1 MSVNSISPDRNDP
14 NRWGDQTTIL
24 VNNSDLGQTGVTL
37 DFSKINDTEA
47 YASGILNILQNSSIN
62 VNQFDL
68 SSVTDSVTVV
78 PLKSSTIS
86 NSTPSSTFGTT
97 LAANENRKE
106 FYVQNLGTPGVLIK
120 LGSSPTTSSYNIH
133 LTGSYNV
140 YRDEFYTGVVTTTG
154 FSASPSFIAWE
165 RV

>member
-1 MSVNSISPDRNDP
+1 MAITSVTSDRDNP

-24 VNNSDLGQTGVTL
+24 VNNSDLGQSGIAL

-62 VNQFDL
+62 INQFDL
-68 SSVTDSVTVV
+68 SSVTDSVTAV
-78 PLKSSTIS
+78 PLKQITIS
-86 NSTPSSTFGTT
+86 NSTPSSVFGTT
-97 LAANENRKE
+97 IAANENRKE
-106 FYVQNLGTPGVLIK
+106 FYIQNLGTPAVLIK
-120 LGSSPTTSSYNIH
+120 LGSAPTTSSYNVH

-165 RV
+165 RT

>member
-1 MSVNSISPDRNDP
+1 MSVNSISADRNDP

-62 VNQFDL
+62 INQFDL
-68 SSVTDSVTVV
+68 NSVTDSVTAIQ
-78 PLKSSTIS
+78 LKQITIS
-86 NSTPSSTFGTT
+86 NSTPASAFGTT

-106 FYVQNLGTPGVLIK
+106 FYIQNLATPGVLIK
-120 LGSSPTTSSYNIH
+120 LGSAPTTSSYNIH
-133 LTGSYNV
+133 LTGSYDV
-140 YRDEFYTGVVTTTG
+140 YRDEFYTGIVTTTG
-154 FSASPSFIAWE
+154 YSNSPSFIAWE
-165 RV
+165 RT

>member
-1 MSVNSISPDRNDP
+1 MSVNSVSSDRNDP

-86 NSTPSSTFGTT
+86 NSTLATAHGTAV
-97 LAANENRKE
+97 AANANRKE
-106 FYVQNLGTPGVLIK
+106 LYIQNLGPVGLFVK
-120 LGSSPTTSSYNIH
+120 LGAAPTLSSYNIS
-133 LTGSYNV
+133 LTGTYNV
-140 YRDEFYTGVVTTTG
+140 YTDSSYTGIVTTTG
-154 FSASPSFIAWE
+154 VTNNPSFIAWE
-165 RV
+165 RT